1 MARLKFMNTEIDNL
15 TMQET
20 LQAID
25 SLIQENKNAY
35 VVTPNVDHIV
45 QLETNKELQDVYA
58 NASLILTDGK
68 PLLWIASG
76 MELQSRRKF
85 LVPICSHCFV
95 IWQLKEDIECIFSER
110 QRE

>member
-15 TMQET
+15 TMEET

-25 SLIQENKNAY
+25 SIIQENKNAY

-58 NASLILTDGK
+58 NAS
-68 PLLWIASG
+68 
-76 MELQSRRKF
+76 
-85 LVPICSHCFV
+85 
-95 IWQLKEDIECIFSER
+95 
-110 QRE
+110 